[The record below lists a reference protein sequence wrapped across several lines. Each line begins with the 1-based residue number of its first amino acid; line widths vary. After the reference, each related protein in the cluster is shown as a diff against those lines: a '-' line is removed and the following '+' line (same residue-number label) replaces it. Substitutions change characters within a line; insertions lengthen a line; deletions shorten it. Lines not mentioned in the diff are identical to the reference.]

1 MLISVSWLL
10 DSLTDRISVLV
21 SRMPSSISG
30 SRVFDSSISESFELV
45 GDTSSL
51 ELCSY
56 LLPTRGERMSVQ
68 TSLAILA
75 IVLGVDTAW
84 SLGVRLV
91 LGVLSRLFD

>member
-10 DSLTDRISVLV
+10 DSSTDRISVLV
-21 SRMPSSISG
+21 SWTPSSISG
-30 SRVFDSSISESFELV
+30 SQVFDSSISESFELV

-51 ELCSY
+51 ELYSY
-56 LLPTRGERMSVQ
+56 TLPTRGERMSVQ

-75 IVLGVDTAW
+75 IVLGVVTAW